1 MAGFDLATTR
11 QIIEEARNGRPF
23 VIVDAADRENE
34 GDVIIPAQY
43 ATPDAINFM
52 ARHAR
57 GLICLAI
64 TAGRATELDL
74 KPMAER
80 NSSAHGTAFTVSI
93 EAREGVTTGIS
104 AFDRAHTINVATDPC
119 TRPQDIA
126 TPGHV
131 FPLVARDGGVLV
143 RAGHTEA
150 AVDIARIAGLRPAGV
165 ICEVMNADGSMA
177 RLPELVE
184 FARTHGLR
192 IGTIADLIAYR
203 RQSETMVEVTAAAP
217 FESHFGTAFRLH
229 VFRNMIEGGEHLAL
243 VKGTIE
249 PDGET
254 LVRVHQVDLTVD
266 LLGWSAARRDYVPRA
281 MRALAGHPGPAVAVF
296 VQDPD
301 AGSLARRVN
310 GKRREYTRTHS
321 GRDYGTGAQI
331 LKALGVR
338 RMALLTSSQ
347 AKLTALEAY
356 DLTITRR
363 IAIPETGCQPDL
375 VAEG

>member
-1 MAGFDLATTR
+1 MVGFDLATT
-11 QIIEEARNGRPF
+11 QEIIEEARNGRPF

-64 TAGRATELDL
+64 TQERATQLNL

-80 NSSAHGTAFTVSI
+80 NSSAHGTAFTTSI

-104 AFDRAHTINVATDPC
+104 APDRAHTINVATDPS

-184 FARTHGLR
+184 FARTHGLK

-203 RQSETMVEVTAAAP
+203 RRSETMVEVTAAAP
-217 FESHFGTAFRLH
+217 FESHFGTVFRLH

-243 VKGTIE
+243 VKGKVE
-249 PDGET
+249 PDSET

-266 LLGWSAARRDYVPRA
+266 LLGWSEARRDYVPRA
-281 MRALAGHPGPAVAVF
+281 MRALAEHPGPAVAVF
-296 VQDPD
+296 VQDPN
-301 AGSLARRVN
+301 ANSLARRVN
-310 GKRREYTRTHS
+310 GKRREYTQTHS
-321 GRDYGTGAQI
+321 ERDYGTGAQI
-331 LKALGVR
+331 LKSLGVR
-338 RMALLTSSQ
+338 KIALLTSSE

-363 IAIPETGCQPDL
+363 IAIPEAGCQLDL